1 MSMSNKS
8 IGAII
13 KKLNSKNFENIFLQ
27 RLSENVEYGIVW
39 HKVRQYSPSKGKYY
53 SEKRDRFYFFKDESD
68 IYVGAVLIM
77 DTLDDLHAFVKK
89 EYRNQGHLLKAMTE
103 TILPHLFVEMKK
115 GKQRITI
122 DREWL
127 GDKKYEISRKSALK
141 IGFQQFS
148 ESEFYISKKE
158 ISAKNIPNVK
168 KYGMTKERML
178 QLREKML
185 GLSIE
190 LSKIS
195 DEFEIKLGSIPEI
208 EKVKEEIKKYGE
220 TKLEDEYWKLKGN
233 LNLI

>member
-1 MSMSNKS
+1 MSNKS

-13 KKLNSKNFENIFLQ
+13 KKLNSKKLENIFLQ

-39 HKVRQYSPSKGKYY
+39 HKVRQFSPHKGKYY
-53 SEKRDRFYFFKDESD
+53 IEKRDRFYFFKDESG

-89 EYRNQGHLLKAMTE
+89 KYRKQGYLTTAMTE
-103 TILPHLFVEMKK
+103 TILPHLLIKK
-115 GKQRITI
+115 EKQRITI
-122 DREWL
+122 DRDWL